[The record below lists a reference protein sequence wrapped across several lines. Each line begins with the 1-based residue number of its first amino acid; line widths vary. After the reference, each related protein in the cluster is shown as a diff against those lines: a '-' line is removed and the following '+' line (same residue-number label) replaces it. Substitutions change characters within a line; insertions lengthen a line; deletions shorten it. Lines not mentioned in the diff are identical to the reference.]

1 MQVRFLG
8 DSGDFRSNGGSGA
21 VRNKPSSGLF
31 WWTIF
36 ITLLI
41 GLAVFSWFFCIF
53 VFSHPEKPF
62 SYRLLAK
69 VKKLDPI
76 RRFTQY
82 SVPQGKFLNAR
93 EVLGDYFNYSEDQ
106 LEVTNDLLKRAY
118 IKNYKEQAPQYLKGE
133 FNVIAS
139 RPLGSSD
146 VFTSGMVVRA
156 RAADFEDVDV
166 EIVLPG
172 VDSNSGS
179 IPAGQKIM
187 LNQKATF
194 ASVIHVQKLQG
205 DRVCVSVV
213 PLAYQGFN
221 TEAGQPLVMKEPSLL
236 NMEAAWP
243 IALDLDKP
251 LGIEGAPGAKPSAQK
266 VAAQS
271 AP

>member
-1 MQVRFLG
+1 MNVRFLG
-8 DSGDFRSNGGSGA
+8 DSGDFRSYGGGTA

-41 GLAVFSWFFCIF
+41 GLTVFSWFFCIF

-76 RRFTQY
+76 RRFSQFT
-82 SVPQGKFLNAR
+82 VPQGKFLNAR
-93 EVLGDYFNYSEDQ
+93 EALGEYFNYTEDQ
-106 LEVTNDLLKRAY
+106 LAVTNDLLKRAY
-118 IKNYKEQAPQYLKGE
+118 IRNYKEQAPQYLKGE

-139 RPLGSSD
+139 RPLGASD
-146 VFTSGMVVRA
+146 VFTTGMVVRT

-172 VDSNSGS
+172 AGS
-179 IPAGQKIM
+179 ASHSIAAGDKIM
-187 LNQKATF
+187 LNQKSTF

-213 PLAYQGFN
+213 PLAYQGFS
-221 TEAGQPLVMKEPSLL
+221 TGEGQPLVLKEPDLL

-243 IALDLDKP
+243 IAGDLDKP
-251 LGIEGAPGAKPSAQK
+251 VGVDGESGAKPGAQK
-266 VAAQS
+266 VAAQTE
-271 AP
+271 P